1 MLVSMVNGM
10 EVRSGPKRGTIVYNL
25 LILSFE
31 TCFVVLWA
39 EHEALKIEF
48 YVGKCTLK
56 GEIY

>member
-1 MLVSMVNGM
+1 MVNGM